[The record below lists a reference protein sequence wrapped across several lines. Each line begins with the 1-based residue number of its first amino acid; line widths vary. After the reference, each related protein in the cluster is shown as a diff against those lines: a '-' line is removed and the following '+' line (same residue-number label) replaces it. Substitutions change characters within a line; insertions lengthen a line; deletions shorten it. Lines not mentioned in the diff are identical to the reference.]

1 MPTETPSKE
10 EEEEECC
17 VCSST
22 VNVRRCSEC
31 HATSYCS
38 RKCQKSHHAYHAPY
52 CSAISQLEKFEIDKL
67 YRGFSVRQQQLDAKT
82 QTKLVKLVGEKPILR
97 CLLDGK
103 SVDVLWDTGSMIT
116 LVSRKWA
123 KENFPKKK
131 IHSISEFLEEDEE
144 ELRVTAANKTD
155 VKIDNRWCDVVGFLP

>member
-1 MPTETPSKE
+1 MSTDTPSNVVDDVDKSSDAAE
-10 EEEEECC
+10 GAKVDEIDKVDDEKIEKCC
-17 VCSST
+17 VCSS
-22 VNVRRCSEC
+22 VENVRRCSGC

-52 CSAISQLEKFEIDKL
+52 CSAINQLEKLEINKL
-67 YRGFSVRQQQLDAKT
+67 YHGFSVRQQQLDAKT

-103 SVDVLWDTGSMIT
+103 SVDVLWDTGSVIT

-123 KENFPKKK
+123 KENFPDKK
-131 IHSISEFLEEDEE
+131 IHSMSEFLEE
-144 ELRVTAANKTD
+144 NK
-155 VKIDNRWCDVVGFLP
+155 